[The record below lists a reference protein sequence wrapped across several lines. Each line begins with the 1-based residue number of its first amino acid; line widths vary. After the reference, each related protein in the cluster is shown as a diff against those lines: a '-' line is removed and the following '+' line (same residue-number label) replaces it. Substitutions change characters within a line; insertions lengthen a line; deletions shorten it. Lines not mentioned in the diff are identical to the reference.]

1 MVFTCDG
8 TKSLNSHID
17 KVKLFLPF
25 ILALT
30 NYKLGITIRF
40 LGVAWK
46 PFDALATLKSIP
58 FIDTSGEVSNMIYKI
73 A

>member
-1 MVFTCDG
+1 VHATPFLCFKIFFTHF
-8 TKSLNSHID
+8 KSSEMCIW
-17 KVKLFLPF
+17 F
-25 ILALT
+25 I
-30 NYKLGITIRF
+30 
-40 LGVAWK
+40 GVAWR